1 MSGPEEIPH
10 EEYLRLR
17 WRQRDKFDFYRR
29 GIPWSGGLRRQQ
41 DFGGLGNRIFPK
53 RGKPGTGPNPAN
65 LPRYQSQFK
74 LNPNHINFDELGTKD
89 IVPGNEAVK
98 LTMIKDKIREM
109 KLGFGITKRF
119 EYKQALG
126 AGGFGLTMWMLQH
139 DYMGNFECDVV
150 VKMNIEPE
158 RGDLY
163 REMRCQSMFRS
174 SEHMVQLA
182 QVDTNEFIP
191 ARERTLWLQ
200 AKAAEAKN
208 AIFRTQEENE
218 LIAKMPEPLDA
229 MVMEFVP
236 NGDLSTFIKR
246 VNHLQTEFPGMV
258 LWKFFLCL
266 IRMCIGLAYPVEFIP
281 ANQGRDNKYPIMEN
295 IPDDQGPTRIV
306 HFDLDP
312 KNIFVGRAISG
323 SNEHSFSPILRLG
336 DFGLTVEVEDEKPDQ
351 YYEQLRSYGKYGF
364 LAPEQFC
371 EDWDYLVSN
380 SNSVR
385 THHIAGNYGPHTNI
399 WAVGLTMECLITGCR
414 PLQPVRATQIFD
426 ETRGVTYMTCGE
438 HLLSDP
444 KYDYIDRDLRRIVAH
459 CQAYYPKDRPG
470 FQELE
475 EAVLLAINSKK
486 YPHTEQDIIEWFD
499 RILPNTKPPPPPES
513 AARPME
519 VDNKYSDDV
528 KMKSRDS
535 GRESAGRPMEVD
547 DKYGN
552 NDVKM
557 RSRDSGGAAPY
568 QSNPRRSPSVA
579 ATARGG
585 VPVRNIRVRSEMP
598 AGPSGRAGSPPII
611 NGFAPVNRFRAAS
624 PGGPS
629 GRAVSTPGAHDF
641 TPINRG
647 PARVATSSISRA
659 PGGARS
665 GLLENRR
672 RASPY

>member
-17 WRQRDKFDFYRR
+17 WRHRDKFDFYRR
-29 GIPWSGGLRRQQ
+29 GIPWSAGLRRRL
-41 DFGGLGNRIFPK
+41 DFGGLENRIFPK
-53 RGKPGTGPNPAN
+53 RGKPGTGPNLPN
-65 LPRYQSQFK
+65 LPRYQPQFK
-74 LNPNHINFDELGTKD
+74 LDPSHINFDELGTKD

-109 KLGFGITKRF
+109 KLGFGITKRY
-119 EYKQALG
+119 EYQQCLG

-139 DYMGNFECDVV
+139 DSMGNFECDVV
-150 VKMNIEPE
+150 VKMNIDPK

-236 NGDLSTFIKR
+236 NGDLSTFIRR
-246 VNHLQTEFPGMV
+246 VNQLQTEFPGMV
-258 LWKFFLCL
+258 FWKFFLCP
-266 IRMCIGLAYPVEFIP
+266 YPVEFIP
-281 ANQGRDNKYPIMEN
+281 ANQGRINKYPIMEY

-351 YYEQLRSYGKYGF
+351 YYEQLRSYGKHGF

-399 WAVGLTMECLITGCR
+399 WGVGLTMECLITGCR
-414 PLQPVRATQIFD
+414 PPQPVRVTQVFD
-426 ETRGVTYMTCGE
+426 ETRGVTSMTCGE

-444 KYDYIDRDLRRIVAH
+444 KYDYIDGDLRRIVAQ

-470 FQELE
+470 FRELE
-475 EAVLLAINSKK
+475 EAVMLAINSKK

-499 RILPNTKPPPPPES
+499 GILPNAKPPPPPES

-528 KMKSRDS
+528 KMKSGDS
-535 GRESAGRPMEVD
+535 RHESAGRPTEMT
-547 DKYGN
+547 DKNSN

-557 RSRDSGGAAPY
+557 KSGDSGGAAPY
-568 QSNPRRSPSVA
+568 QANPRRSPSVA
-579 ATARGG
+579 AAARGG

-598 AGPSGRAGSPPII
+598 AEPSERAGSPPIF
-611 NGFAPVNRFRAAS
+611 NGFVPVNRFRAAS
-624 PGGPS
+624 PGGRS
-629 GRAVSTPGAHDF
+629 GKAAATPLARGF

-647 PARVATSSISRA
+647 PAQATTPSNSTA
-659 PGGARS
+659 PGGARR

>member
-1 MSGPEEIPH
+1 MGIQDP
-10 EEYLRLR
+10 
-17 WRQRDKFDFYRR
+17 RR
-29 GIPWSGGLRRQQ
+29 
-41 DFGGLGNRIFPK
+41 
-53 RGKPGTGPNPAN
+53 PNLPN
-65 LPRYQSQFK
+65 LPRYLSQFK
-74 LNPNHINFDELGTKD
+74 LDPNHINFDELGTKD
-89 IVPGNEAVK
+89 IAPGSEAVK

-109 KLGFGITKRF
+109 KLGFGITKRY
-119 EYKQALG
+119 EYKQSLG

-150 VKMNIEPE
+150 VKMNIDPE
-158 RGDLY
+158 RGDLH

-174 SEHMVQLA
+174 SEHIVQLA
-182 QVDTNEFIP
+182 QVDTKEFIP
-191 ARERTLWLQ
+191 ARQRTLWLH
-200 AKAAEAKN
+200 AKEAEAKN

-218 LIAKMPEPLDA
+218 LITKMPKPLDA

-246 VNHLQTEFPGMV
+246 VNQLQTEFPGMV

-281 ANQGRDNKYPIMEN
+281 ANQGRVNKYPIVEN

-336 DFGLTVEVEDEKPDQ
+336 DFGLTVEVEDDKLDQ
-351 YYEQLRSYGKYGF
+351 YYEQLRSYGKHGF

-371 EDWDYLVSN
+371 EDWDYLASN

-414 PLQPVRATQIFD
+414 PPQPVRVTQVFD
-426 ETRGVTYMTCGE
+426 ETRGVTYLTCGE

-470 FQELE
+470 FPELE
-475 EAVLLAINSKK
+475 EAILLAINSKG

-499 RILPNTKPPPPPES
+499 RILPKPPPPPEP
-513 AARPME
+513 AARPMD
-519 VDNKYSDDV
+519 VDDNYSDDIE
-528 KMKSRDS
+528 MKSRD
-535 GRESAGRPMEVD
+535 SAGRPMEVD
-547 DKYGN
+547 DRYGGK
-552 NDVKM
+552 DVKM
-557 RSRDSGGAAPY
+557 NRDSGGAAPS
-568 QSNPRRSPSVA
+568 QANPNHSPSVVT
-579 ATARGG
+579 TARGG
-585 VPVRNIRVRSEMP
+585 LPVRNIIVASEIP
-598 AGPSGRAGSPPII
+598 GGPSGRTGSPPII
-611 NGFAPVNRFRAAS
+611 NGFVPVNRLRVAS
-624 PGGPS
+624 PAGPP
-629 GRAVSTPGAHDF
+629 GRAVSPPLARGF

-647 PARVATSSISRA
+647 PAQVASLRNSTA

-665 GLLENRR
+665 DLLKNKR